1 MHAGKT
7 CPASKLGESELG
19 ISVQMWKV
27 CVERRGQGLPDALP
41 SCSGRARVKE
51 SQWGASEAQGLAA
64 DPLLLDAG
72 TPGTIVL
79 FGSSQRKSECEVTE
93 GLGNAGERT
102 NCTTW
107 DVFE

>member
-1 MHAGKT
+1 MHAGRT
-7 CPASKLGESELG
+7 GPASKLGESELG

-51 SQWGASEAQGLAA
+51 SQRGASEAQGLVA

-72 TPGTIVL
+72 TPGALVL

-102 NCTTW
+102 NCTAW

>member
-1 MHAGKT
+1 M
-7 CPASKLGESELG
+7 
-19 ISVQMWKV
+19 
-27 CVERRGQGLPDALP
+27 
-41 SCSGRARVKE
+41 KE
-51 SQWGASEAQGLAA
+51 SQRGASKAQGLVA

-72 TPGTIVL
+72 TPGALVL

-102 NCTTW
+102 NCTAW